1 MAALSDAEADTGI
14 DHVFSAAK
22 GSTGAEHNIFIR
34 LIEGADSGGVGSPVI
49 AISGSKVPFFIRIK
63 VQWMEGGQ
71 SGCTGTDA
79 VYPVVYGGYAA
90 AQALQLGYIDCI
102 IVSGASGYVVD
113 GLSAH
118 TDISL
123 LNGDV
128 MCTLSIL
135 AGYGEALSVDDGSVR
150 LPILHGGIGGAVHAF
165 KISGKLYGKS
175 AEAIIADLLYDTDIA
190 FAG

>member
-34 LIEGADSGGVGSPVI
+34 SIEGADSGGVGSPVI

-71 SGCTGTDA
+71 SSGTGTDA
-79 VYPVVYGGYAA
+79 VDPVVYGCYAA

-102 IVSGASGYVVD
+102 IVSCASGYMVD

-118 TDISL
+118 TDIIL
-123 LNGDV
+123 LNGNVVGFVIVSAAHGKALPIDDGG
-128 MCTLSIL
+128 
-135 AGYGEALSVDDGSVR
+135 AGLSVFGSGV
-150 LPILHGGIGGAVHAF
+150 GGAVHTLEVP
-165 KISGKLYGKS
+165 GQLYGKS
-175 AEAIIADLLYDTDIA
+175 AVAIIADLLYDTDIA